1 MQLRWALVLS
11 SVLAAYVAAASS
23 EMEAASQV
31 LNSAYA
37 ECAPTWSHTCLQKK
51 VLVFVDRLDGV
62 RSIPL
67 LDGWTVET
75 VSGTPSAAA
84 PITEQELASLSEG
97 RAANS
102 AALDDVLSDMLDNR
116 LSHFFQHRVL
126 RMSVPQQ
133 VAAVFN
139 ARGLSNQLPSVD
151 FSLGEANENGEGNYF
166 I

>member
-11 SVLAAYVAAASS
+11 SVLAAFVAAASDL
-23 EMEAASQV
+23 EAASQV
-31 LNSAYA
+31 LNSAYR

-75 VSGTPSAAA
+75 TASETARSST
-84 PITEQELASLSEG
+84 PITENELASLSEG

-102 AALDDVLSDMLDNR
+102 AALDDVLADMLDNR
-116 LSHFFQHRVL
+116 LSDFFQHRVL

-133 VAAVFN
+133 VAAVFS
-139 ARGLSNQLPSVD
+139 ARGIAHQLPSVD
-151 FSLGEANENGEGNYF
+151 FSLGDANDNGEGNTQF
-166 I
+166 